1 MQWPLKKKFLQTNCI
16 VVAKAIAKVLGVN
29 VERSGYIGEVEL
41 GSGGTIFFPGNVTTG
56 DFTVITWAG
65 NQLLEW
71 KEDSFSWSLDKLPII
86 PSHFELTYSRVRCYF
101 LLLCFNLNV
110 LMLNRILRCGNNSR
124 LSKDYYAMLTVC
136 PLLYSSSVA

>member
-1 MQWPLKKKFLQTNCI
+1 M
-16 VVAKAIAKVLGVN
+16 VAKAIAKVLGVN

-101 LLLCFNLNV
+101 LLLCFNLNA
-110 LMLNRILRCGNNSR
+110 IYHSQQDPSLRKQFETIKR
-124 LSKDYYAMLTVC
+124 LLRHADGM
-136 PLLYSSSVA
+136 PLVIQ

>member
-1 MQWPLKKKFLQTNCI
+1 

-86 PSHFELTYSRVRCYF
+86 PSHFELTYSRVRCFFFFFSYF
-101 LLLCFNLNV
+101 V
-110 LMLNRILRCGNNSR
+110 LTLTFSCLTGSFVAETIR
-124 LSKDYYAMLTVC
+124 DYQKTITPC
-136 PLLYSSSVA
+136 